1 MYIRQGALR
10 VLKKWGGARLKPR
23 QDTREPALHASLIIV
38 SETSHQATDT
48 KSGSAIELQEKKQ
61 QKCVKVFATTKI
73 LMLRFRVAHC
83 AMALCTLG
91 VALSLEGAVPPPPSY
106 YSAAGYAGNST
117 VPHGNFSPGSQP
129 TSRTERASR
138 VEAHAGAGGRAEEG
152 QRGVLEAEEAWG
164 AETA

>member
-10 VLKKWGGARLKPR
+10 VLYPSLGARLKPR
-23 QDTREPALHASLIIV
+23 QVTREPALHASLIIV
-38 SETSHQATDT
+38 IISETSHQATDT

-106 YSAAGYAGNST
+106 TRVYRGYSLKRTFLLSRAWQEAGRL
-117 VPHGNFSPGSQP
+117 PSPKEWFLL
-129 TSRTERASR
+129 SR
-138 VEAHAGAGGRAEEG
+138 GLYFLLGRTFIFAELLPIIHL
-152 QRGVLEAEEAWG
+152 R
-164 AETA
+164 